1 MISLR
6 WELFR
11 FDFFKY
17 VMSTPLHLTC
27 QSPALPDSP
36 AWLQGVALFIL
47 DPDCCFLT
55 YAGFC
60 FSQPQ
65 QQVILL
71 RSLAKCGHLSN
82 MRKHHWRDRLPV
94 YYMAFFFHLHDLLS
108 LTWACAHVVKYQG
121 HVEAFSGSRMAE
133 PSAEVKS
140 ECQSWVGP
148 HSPSNKLNIENIKTT
163 SLFRRLMAI

>member
-1 MISLR
+1 MILLW

-17 VMSTPLHLTC
+17 VMSPSLHLTC

-71 RSLAKCGHLSN
+71 RSLAKCRHMSN

-94 YYMAFFFHLHDLLS
+94 YYRAFFPLARSVEPHVGLCSCCQVSGTRGGFFWEQDGRTLS
-108 LTWACAHVVKYQG
+108 WSKKRVSILSGASQSFQQVKY
-121 HVEAFSGSRMAE
+121 R
-133 PSAEVKS
+133 KY
-140 ECQSWVGP
+140 
-148 HSPSNKLNIENIKTT
+148 
-163 SLFRRLMAI
+163 